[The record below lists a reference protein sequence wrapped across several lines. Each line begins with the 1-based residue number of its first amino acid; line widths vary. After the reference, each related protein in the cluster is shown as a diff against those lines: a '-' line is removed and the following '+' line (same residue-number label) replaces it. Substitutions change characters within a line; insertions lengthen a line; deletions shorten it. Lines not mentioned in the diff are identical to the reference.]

1 MKKKRTW
8 IGIII
13 LAIIVFFIFTNFHKI
28 KFAISMLDVYTKNA
42 KKSNLSETEG
52 KSSIDTIVDNPLDSI
67 VNAGEP
73 MDTPDDENDLDID
86 NKEINNEK
94 TDDKVVSKN
103 NPANKGKKSVVTIA
117 SKYNKEFTNI
127 QNSFQ
132 GQLQG
137 LARQAY
143 GEYQSEVMSTTKLTN
158 KYMGLGSDLERKC
171 DNLVYSALS
180 NMKKELKSNGH
191 DTSLVEEVK
200 DYYQNFKEVEKDRL
214 FDIAFKK
221 MDK

>member
-1 MKKKRTW
+1 MKRKKTW

-13 LAIIVFFIFTNFHKI
+13 LTIIVFFIFTNFHKI

-42 KKSNLSETEG
+42 KKSDLSETER
-52 KSSIDTIVDNPLDSI
+52 KSNIDTIVDNPLDYI
-67 VNAGEP
+67 VNADEP
-73 MDTPDDENDLDID
+73 VDTPDDDENNPDIDSDID
-86 NKEINNEK
+86 NKEINDK
-94 TDDKVVSKN
+94 TVSKN
-103 NPANKGKKSVVTIA
+103 NPANNGKKSVVTIA
-117 SKYNKEFTNI
+117 SKYNKELTNI

-180 NMKKELKSNGH
+180 NMKRELKSNGH

-221 MDK
+221 IDK